1 MGKGKSKIREGTQEA
16 SKVLMFKSIFFNI
29 NNIREVEQLEKEKEH
44 VDRYKLIHYT
54 CNGNNYVTNCV
65 G

>member
-16 SKVLMFKSIFFNI
+16 SKVLMFKSIVFNI

-44 VDRYKLIHYT
+44 VDR
-54 CNGNNYVTNCV
+54 
-65 G
+65 